1 MADSRRDPWL
11 EISFPGEPSTPV
23 DVRAV
28 GRMLVD
34 LTAAARQ
41 VAADILGLGD
51 PHGPMTSQERALAGL
66 TLTRIGPGSRLKI
79 EIAPPPPESALSVSF
94 DDSFEELPT
103 ADLVIRQ
110 LESDL
115 TNRGNGTAAYR
126 PARREA
132 VRELNLSMRRIGP
145 SAFMGRRDQGL
156 FKITPIPLEA
166 SFARDEESIQER
178 KVYFGR
184 ATMADSEPHRRRLR
198 ANLYNGQ
205 RFVLEVPD
213 EFPTP
218 LHSIFERDVE
228 FRVLDEISGG
238 VVVRSVVD
246 AVRLLEPAE
255 IGIDFPPKD
264 WRRLAD
270 EQGINLSSPPDY
282 PSMLRRL
289 FDSEEDVEAFQRHMA
304 DSRGGSDFDE

>member
-1 MADSRRDPWL
+1 MADSQRDSWF
-11 EISFPGEPSTPV
+11 EITFEGRAGTPV

-34 LTAAARQ
+34 LTAVARQ
-41 VAADILGLGD
+41 IAADLLGLGD
-51 PHGPMTSQERALAGL
+51 PHGPMTSQEQALAGL
-66 TLTRIGPGSRLKI
+66 TLKRIGPGSVLRV
-79 EIAPPPPESALSVSF
+79 EIAPPPLDSALRVSF

-110 LESDL
+110 LELDL
-115 TNRGNGTAAYR
+115 TDIGNDSTAYR
-126 PARREA
+126 PSRRNA
-132 VRELNLSMRRIGP
+132 LRELNHSIRRIGP
-145 SAFMGRRDQGL
+145 SASIGRQDLGG
-156 FKITPIPLEA
+156 FKTTPILLAAPFQE
-166 SFARDEESIQER
+166 DEESIHER
-178 KVYFGR
+178 RVYFGR
-184 ATMADSEPHRRRLR
+184 ATMADSEPQRRRLR

-205 RFVLEVPD
+205 RFLLEVPD

-218 LHSIFERDVE
+218 LHSVFERDVE